1 LKGFRE
7 EKGKSSCRQL
17 CGKEVRPGG
26 DRDSTSEMPQQRG
39 GNPSLSLPDS
49 GTEGESEIDGRKERL
64 EGETTGESGNNND
77 GEGTDGECESIV
89 YEPWRLAVPDCEC
102 PMNSRHCK
110 SSLATQEDIF
120 KAAKEGNMAVLT
132 WYMNREVNETL
143 TLRDSFGR
151 TITHYLVEL
160 EDTQP
165 ICEVIRRCEDVVHLD
180 RAEKNR
186 WGRTQ
191 VMIAVESGN
200 LEMVKVL
207 VAERVRLR
215 SKSEEGK
222 RVPDYAAKHPHIQD
236 YFDNLVS
243 GKEERG
249 RSIIDSRYK
258 HGGDPVTGSKVA
270 SPRGHSS
277 PNRANTGGVILITGD
292 EGNLD
297 DWRHSRGGG
306 GHGHHGFAHGH
317 SHQLRRA
324 SIWTAAETQQ
334 LEEAKRKKLKLKK
347 RGGRLI
353 SDLPHTPQAKSEMHA
368 LIVKKGV
375 LGGEKLVDIGIDTIR
390 LDMTGRAEYFEECQ
404 RTGAK
409 VRLLPPPFS
418 SCPFLEI
425 HPRSLI
431 FQTRPHLKG
440 GATP

>member
-1 LKGFRE
+1 LNGFGE
-7 EKGKSSCRQL
+7 DKAKSSWHQL
-17 CGKEVRPGG
+17 CGNKVRPGG
-26 DRDSTSEMPQQRG
+26 DRDSTSEMPQQQ
-39 GNPSLSLPDS
+39 GNPSLSGS
-49 GTEGESEIDGRKERL
+49 VTEGEGESGGRTERR
-64 EGETTGESGNNND
+64 EGETIGESRND
-77 GEGTDGECESIV
+77 NDEDGPGEECESIV
-89 YEPWRLAVPDCEC
+89 YEPWRLAVPNCEC

-110 SSLATQEDIF
+110 SSLATQEDLF

-132 WYMNREVNETL
+132 WYMDREVDETL
-143 TLRDSFGR
+143 SLRDSFGR

-160 EDTQP
+160 EDTKP
-165 ICEVIRRCEDVVHLD
+165 ICEVIRRCKDTVHLD

-236 YFDNLVS
+236 FFDNLVS

-249 RSIIDSRYK
+249 RSIIDSRNRN
-258 HGGDPVTGSKVA
+258 GGDPVTGSKVT

-277 PNRANTGGVILITGD
+277 PNRASTGGVILLTGD
-292 EGNLD
+292 EG
-297 DWRHSRGGG
+297 GGE
-306 GHGHHGFAHGH
+306 GHGHYGFAHSH
-317 SHQLRRA
+317 SHQVRRA
-324 SIWTAAETQQ
+324 STWTAAETQQ
-334 LEEAKRKKLKLKK
+334 LEEAKRKKLKMKK
-347 RGGRLI
+347 RGNRLI

-368 LIVKKGV
+368 LIVKRGV
-375 LGGEKLVDIGIDTIR
+375 SDGEKLVDIGIDTIR

-409 VRLLPPPFS
+409 VRLPP
-418 SCPFLEI
+418 
-425 HPRSLI
+425 SLI
-431 FQTRPHLKG
+431 LPDSSKSPRDL
-440 GATP
+440 